1 MNAQRLRTPVL
12 ALALAI
18 GASGLALMWAPRFQ
32 SGNDYAQDCG
42 DGSMRLRRI
51 ELVFGLSRKER
62 EDVSEAE
69 WSDFL
74 AREVTPRFPDG
85 LTVLAANGQWRN
97 AAGTIVREPARLLL
111 VWVAAAPDLDRR
123 IEQIRAAWKRE
134 QQQASV
140 LRADS
145 ADCIS
150 F

>member
-1 MNAQRLRTPVL
+1 MTVQRWRLPTL
-12 ALALAI
+12 ALAFAI
-18 GASGLALMWAPRFQ
+18 GATGVALILAPRFQ
-32 SGNDYAQDCG
+32 GGIEHTQGCG
-42 DGSMRLRRI
+42 DGGTRLRRV

-74 AREVTPRFPDG
+74 SREVTPRFPDG

-97 AAGTIVREPARLLL
+97 VAGVIVKEPARLLL
-111 VWVAAAPDLDRR
+111 VWAAAAPDLDQR
-123 IEQIRAAWKRE
+123 IEQIRTAWKRE
-134 QQQASV
+134 HQQESV

-145 ADCIS
+145 ADCVS